1 MFSNTIK
8 DDAGFTFHCNRSVVL
23 HPLNTAVYNWRYYDI
38 AKWTDH
44 TMESDCY
51 HSLST
56 VFYTELLRR
65 ERDPLC
71 TLLPEGWRL
80 WRNWISKIQ
89 RERWQTITHAYS
101 LSVSHLTNTHKCCMG
116 LFFFPDSP
124 SSCCTE
130 ESTLYGVWFGVT
142 WCKYQCEGRIWE
154 NMSSSQCREW
164 IYSSLGGKILMWC
177 WSINIQS
184 LLLHIHSY
192 FKYLFWQVLKGLM
205 RNGVYINLEE
215 RDTNGTKR
223 LLPCWFL

>member
-1 MFSNTIK
+1 
-8 DDAGFTFHCNRSVVL
+8 
-23 HPLNTAVYNWRYYDI
+23 
-38 AKWTDH
+38 
-44 TMESDCY
+44 MESDCY

-130 ESTLYGVWFGVT
+130 ESTLHGVWFGVA

-184 LLLHIHSY
+184 LLLHIYSYLNIFFDRSWKVWWEMAYILIWRKEIQTVQNGYCHVDFCKKSAGLFLYCSSWHFPNLWVLAALRQWLHS
-192 FKYLFWQVLKGLM
+192 
-205 RNGVYINLEE
+205 
-215 RDTNGTKR
+215 
-223 LLPCWFL
+223 CWLHLRRIQQY